1 LFGGPGGQNCWS
13 IIIVVQFYLI
23 KP

>member
-13 IIIVVQFYLI
+13 IIIVLQFYLI